1 MCLNRSSAHA
11 GAVVRGL
18 LMDGSASGW
27 DPRLSCLCTDLLLL
41 HTCEVS
47 FEEEDFKAQAVL
59 MMSEPFLTHT
69 FYLLLM
75 PCILLRA
82 NAVHILD
89 PALLF
94 FFSEFSSNL
103 GCSRSV
109 VIKQSFVVA
118 CFL

>member
-59 MMSEPFLTHT
+59 MMSEPFLTRT
-69 FYLLLM
+69 FYSLLM

-94 FFSEFSSNL
+94 FFFQNSAQIL
-103 GCSRSV
+103 GAV
-109 VIKQSFVVA
+109 VVLS
-118 CFL
+118 